1 MSRSKKPT
9 IPLCR
14 SDFLQDF
21 SIEFGRQLKPIR
33 YQVSSVEFSL
43 GVEEAGDKALEQL
56 TIWLTAIGR
65 RTTIALWENR
75 SVWINLTVLAPK
87 HRKDFHI
94 SFYPDCSHLTPLGIV
109 EALRETEN
117 ASFSMA
123 LGESPTS
130 SLRKIWRYDGQ
141 FETNGILNLE
151 EKG

>member
-1 MSRSKKPT
+1 MSRSKKPI

-21 SIEFGRQLKPIR
+21 SIEFGRRLKPIR

-43 GVEEAGDKALEQL
+43 EIEEAADKALERL
-56 TIWLTAIGR
+56 TVWLTAVGR
-65 RTTIALWENR
+65 RTTITLWENR
-75 SVWINLTVLAPK
+75 TVWINLALLRSNHSK
-87 HRKDFHI
+87 YFHV

-109 EALRETEN
+109 EALRETQR
-117 ASFSMA
+117 ASFAMSD
-123 LGESPTS
+123 GESPIS